1 MKTRIY
7 VSMLVIALTAA
18 LIGGA
23 TMALFTDTAAN
34 TGNSFAAGTVDIT
47 VGATDV
53 IVGAANMAPG
63 DTRTGSFVVRN
74 AGSLE
79 LRFSVSAVG
88 AGDLFS
94 GATPA
99 TIGGLGNDQN
109 IVLAP
114 NASATV
120 TFDVILPLTAGNA
133 YQGDGG
139 TVDLTISAVQTA
151 NNALPQ

>member
-7 VSMLVIALTAA
+7 VSMLVIALSAA

-23 TMALFTDTAAN
+23 TMALFTDTEAN
-34 TGNSFAAGTVDIT
+34 VGNSFAAGTVQIA

-88 AGDLFS
+88 NGDLFS
-94 GATPA
+94 GLTPA
-99 TIGGLGNDQN
+99 TIVGLGNDQN

-114 NASATV
+114 GASTTV
-120 TFDVILPLTAGNA
+120 TFDVTLPLTAGNA
-133 YQGDGG
+133 YQGDSG